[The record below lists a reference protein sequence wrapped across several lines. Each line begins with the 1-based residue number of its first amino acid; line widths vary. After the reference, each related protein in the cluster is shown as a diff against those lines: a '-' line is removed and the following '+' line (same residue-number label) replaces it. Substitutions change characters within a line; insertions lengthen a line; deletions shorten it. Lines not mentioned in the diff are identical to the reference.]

1 MKILIIS
8 GQWYPDDVGGVGRV
22 VRATAESL
30 AQRGH
35 AVTLLI
41 PRARAQPAVS
51 IVNDVRVHRVLRRSV
66 LPQTFTDIYE
76 VRRALR
82 SSELDRPDVIL
93 AHGDTCATAALST
106 RSPAPTA
113 LVFHASGYRE
123 SRHRRSTGLGAIE
136 RWRALSLEP
145 ALRILERFALRRASR
160 ILVLSAFS
168 RSLVLDELPAAE
180 PRIEVV
186 GGGVDTAFFSPA
198 QSRDALRQRLGI
210 NPDRSI
216 LLTVRRLV
224 SRMGVETLIDAVAL
238 LREQMPRVQ
247 LIIVG
252 EGELRKS
259 LEERR
264 DRLGL
269 RGSVQFLGPVSDT
282 ALRDWYRAADLF
294 VLPTVAYEGFGLV
307 TAEALACGTPVVG
320 TRVGATA
327 ELLTPLDE
335 GLLTS
340 AADAQSLAETVARE
354 LLGNDK
360 DRRAQCRHYAEQSLS
375 WSAVIERWEAA
386 LADLIRD

>member
-1 MKILIIS
+1 MKILVIS

-22 VRATAESL
+22 ARATAESL

-41 PRARAQPAVS
+41 PRAGAAPALS
-51 IVNDVRVHRVLRRSV
+51 IVNGVRVHRALRRSI

-82 SSELDRPDVIL
+82 SGGLGRPDVIL
-93 AHGDTCATAALST
+93 AHGDTCATAALSAG
-106 RSPAPTA
+106 SPAPTA

-123 SRHRRSTGLGAIE
+123 SRHRRATGLGAIE

-145 ALRILERFALRRASR
+145 ALHLLERYALRRANR
-160 ILVLSAFS
+160 ILTLSAFS

-180 PRIEVV
+180 PNVEVV

-198 QSRDALRQRLGI
+198 RSRDALRQRLGI
-210 NPDRSI
+210 SSDRSL

-224 SRMGVETLIDAVAL
+224 SRMGVDTLIDAVAL
-238 LREQMPRVQ
+238 LRDRMPLQ
-247 LIIVG
+247 LVIVG
-252 EGELRKS
+252 DGELRRS
-259 LEERR
+259 LEEHR

-269 RGSVQFLGPVSDT
+269 RDSIRFVGRASDD

-294 VLPTVAYEGFGLV
+294 VLPTVAYEGFGMV

-335 GLLTS
+335 GLLTT
-340 AADAQSLAETVARE
+340 AADARSLAETVAKV
-354 LLGNDK
+354 LLSNNI
-360 DRRAQCRHYAEQSLS
+360 DRRADCRRYAEQSLS
-375 WSAVIERWEAA
+375 WNAVIQRWEAA
-386 LADLIRD
+386 LADLPAD